1 MEGSRQHLSET
12 RADEPPL
19 AFPQVNFSSCLS
31 VRERNQIN
39 IPTRAWPH
47 ALRLIFKD

>member
-19 AFPQVNFSSCLS
+19 AFPQGEFLF
-31 VRERNQIN
+31 
-39 IPTRAWPH
+39 
-47 ALRLIFKD
+47 LFKC